1 MLKSTNNLLS
11 VFLFIWFLFFIS
23 FFSFAQEAI
32 DYEFT
37 VAQDASLIDMNS
49 GTTELIGANKT
60 ATSSNVIPLG
70 FEVWF
75 MGERYTDFSV
85 NCNGTLRFGTTKIHP
100 NGNTYDIPDN
110 ARIAVFAGLDSDPV
124 TNDYIA
130 QWKTSANGKVHY
142 KIIGTAP
149 QRQLVVEWKNLHI
162 NYESPF
168 EDATFQLVV
177 HETASQPS
185 QPQGGRIEM
194 IYGKMNLFLDL
205 RNVRCGIGGKNGG
218 NETMG
223 IDLTQNPPTNKV
235 GDVSNVL
242 DSGVIPS
249 LNRLQDGNRV
259 KFTFQSPI
267 PNVEAENLRTIC
279 DNQNGIQLDWDLTD
293 GSGGNTVGSVL
304 YKSTDGT
311 NYSFIYQTEKIQD
324 VSYFDADVDL
334 QNTYWYQV
342 YTVTE
347 GQLST
352 LQSSGELRVAPNE
365 VPEFDLGKSILCEG
379 DSVVL
384 DAGNFASYEWKN
396 GANQVLGTS
405 QTLSV
410 KMAGN
415 YAVTVFDTEGCEQLG
430 RSEVIFSR
438 PPVFSLESEY
448 TFCENE
454 SITIEAPDGQDFARY
469 EWVRKSGQKVE
480 EGQDWETREIGD
492 FYLKITN
499 EDGCFS
505 TDTFTIKALLVP
517 SIEIVG
523 EPYLCEKTPLTTL
536 TAQVDDTGNDPLVY
550 EWYKGSTF
558 LSDTSEL
565 EIDEV
570 GIYTITV
577 KNTVGCET
585 SKSIEVINCC
595 EPVLTI
601 PNAFTPF
608 STPDNNEYG
617 IEHQDLKS
625 FHMRIYN
632 RWGIL
637 VFETTDPEIRWDG
650 TFNGKPLQPSVYQ
663 MVIEY
668 TGCRNGVTF
677 QEKLTEAI
685 YLLD

>member
-1 MLKSTNNLLS
+1 MFKNTTNLLFVS
-11 VFLFIWFLFFIS
+11 LFICFLFFVLFS
-23 FFSFAQEAI
+23 SFAQEAI

-37 VAQDASLIDMNS
+37 VAQDASLIDMSS
-49 GTTELIGANKT
+49 GTTELIGADKMS
-60 ATSSNVIPLG
+60 TSSDIISLG

-75 MGERYTDFSV
+75 MGQRYTNFSV
-85 NCNGTLRFGTTKIHP
+85 NCNGILRFGTTKIHP

-130 QWKTSANGKVHY
+130 QWKTSSNGKVHY

-177 HETASQPS
+177 HETVAQPF

-194 IYGKMNLFLDL
+194 IYGKMNLSLDL
-205 RNVRCGIGGKNGG
+205 LNVRCGIGGKNGG
-218 NETMG
+218 SETMG
-223 IDLTQNPPTNKV
+223 VDLTQNPPRNKV

-242 DSGVIPS
+242 DSGEITS
-249 LNRLQDGNRV
+249 LNSLQDGNRV

-293 GSGGNTVGSVL
+293 NSGGNIVGSVL

-311 NYSFIYQTEKIQD
+311 NYSFIHQTEKVQN
-324 VSYFDADVDL
+324 VSYFDTDVDM
-334 QNTYWYQV
+334 QNTYWYRV

-352 LQSSGELRVAPNE
+352 LQSNGELRVAPNE
-365 VPEFDLGKSILCEG
+365 IPEFELGQSILCDG

-384 DAGNFASYEWKN
+384 DAGNFTSYEWKDET
-396 GANQVLGTS
+396 GQVLGSS
-405 QTLSV
+405 QTLKV
-410 KMAGN
+410 GAGGN
-415 YAVTVFDTEGCEQLG
+415 YTVTVFDTEGCEQLG
-430 RSEVIFSR
+430 RGEV
-438 PPVFSLESEY
+438 VFSISPDFSMESEY
-448 TFCENE
+448 VFCDNQ
-454 SITIEAPDGQDFARY
+454 SITIEAPDGQGFARY
-469 EWVRKSGQKVE
+469 EWFRKSGQKIAE
-480 EGQDWETREIGD
+480 SQNWQAQEAGD

-499 EDGCFS
+499 EEGCFS
-505 TDTFTIKALLVP
+505 ADTFLIKTLPAP
-517 SIEIVG
+517 SVEIVG
-523 EPYLCEKTPLTTL
+523 EPYLCEKTPSITL
-536 TAQVDDTGNDPLVY
+536 TAQVDEMGGDSLIY
-550 EWYKGSTF
+550 EWHRDSTF
-558 LSDTSEL
+558 LVDTPEL
-565 EIDEV
+565 EVEEI
-570 GIYTITV
+570 GIYTVTI
-577 KNTVGCET
+577 KNTRGCET
-585 SKSIEVINCC
+585 VKSIEVINCC

-617 IEHQDLKS
+617 VEHQDLKS

-637 VFETTDPEIRWDG
+637 VFETTDPEMRWDG

-668 TGCRNGVTF
+668 TGCRNGITF
-677 QEKLTEAI
+677 QEKLSEAI